1 MQHETDTTTSASDDY
16 DSPWKEA
23 IEHHFPEFMAFY
35 FPQAYSQI
43 DWSKGYD
50 FLEQELR
57 AIVRD
62 AELGKR
68 LLDKLVRVTLL
79 SGQESWVYIHLE
91 IQGTPQAEFPERMF
105 VYNYRSFDQ
114 FRRPIASM
122 ALLADDAPNW
132 KPQTFGY
139 DLLGCQMGIR
149 FPVAK
154 LLDYEMCIRDR
165 TAV

>member
-1 MQHETDTTTSASDDY
+1 MQHETDTTTSASTSAADDY

-62 AELGKR
+62 ASKNGYRFSSFALG
-68 LLDKLVRVTLL
+68 
-79 SGQESWVYIHLE
+79 
-91 IQGTPQAEFPERMF
+91 
-105 VYNYRSFDQ
+105 
-114 FRRPIASM
+114 
-122 ALLADDAPNW
+122 
-132 KPQTFGY
+132 
-139 DLLGCQMGIR
+139 
-149 FPVAK
+149 VAK
-154 LLDYEMCIRDR
+154 SAPFTRGKALPAPTQR
-165 TAV
+165 AVDMAAAATRPVSDTTVSR